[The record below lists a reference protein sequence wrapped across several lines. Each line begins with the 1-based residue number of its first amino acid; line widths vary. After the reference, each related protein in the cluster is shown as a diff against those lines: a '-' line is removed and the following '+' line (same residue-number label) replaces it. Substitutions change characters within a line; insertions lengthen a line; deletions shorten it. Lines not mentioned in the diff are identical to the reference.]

1 MTHTPIESRREVS
14 LWRNRDYVI
23 LWSGQ
28 TVSSIGSGVSE
39 LAFPLLILALTHSP
53 AQAGFAAAVRT
64 IPYLIFSLLAGA
76 FVDRWNRKRTMILC
90 DIARALVLGAIP
102 FTFAFGLLTIWQLYF
117 VTFIEGTLYVF
128 FSLAEAAALPHVVE
142 KTQLPSAT
150 AMHNATYGVAA
161 LLGPSL
167 GGILYAAGRTIPFLA
182 DALSYVASAISLAFI
197 RVRFEAERTW
207 VQRSIRQE
215 IGEGLRWLWRHP
227 LIRYMAFLT
236 AGLRVANGVFLIA
249 VVVAQRQGASSTQI
263 GLILGIGGIG
273 ATIGSLLSPLIQRRF
288 SFGAAISGI
297 CWCAALLFLLLVAA
311 RTPLALALVLFI
323 LMLVGPSYDTVQFSF
338 RLALIPD
345 VLQGRV
351 NSVFRMIATTIQ
363 PLGLALTGWLLE
375 YAGSTATILSI
386 GGWLM
391 LLAFITTCNTHV
403 RSAPPLDQAVAL

>member
-1 MTHTPIESRREVS
+1 MYRSRSYFVGSRIDPAGNRDSEEVRDKLTHTPIESRREVS

-150 AMHNATYGVAA
+150 AMHMRPMAWRRSSVHR
-161 LLGPSL
+161 S
-167 GGILYAAGRTIPFLA
+167 
-182 DALSYVASAISLAFI
+182 VAS
-197 RVRFEAERTW
+197 
-207 VQRSIRQE
+207 
-215 IGEGLRWLWRHP
+215 
-227 LIRYMAFLT
+227 
-236 AGLRVANGVFLIA
+236 
-249 VVVAQRQGASSTQI
+249 
-263 GLILGIGGIG
+263 
-273 ATIGSLLSPLIQRRF
+273 
-288 SFGAAISGI
+288 
-297 CWCAALLFLLLVAA
+297 C
-311 RTPLALALVLFI
+311 TPLAVRSPSLLTLYHTSPRPSHSPLFAS
-323 LMLVGPSYDTVQFSF
+323 VSRRSEHRCNDQSD
-338 RLALIPD
+338 RKS
-345 VLQGRV
+345 GR
-351 NSVFRMIATTIQ
+351 
-363 PLGLALTGWLLE
+363 GC
-375 YAGSTATILSI
+375 AGSGTIPSSAT
-386 GGWLM
+386 WR
-391 LLAFITTCNTHV
+391 F
-403 RSAPPLDQAVAL
+403 

>member
-1 MTHTPIESRREVS
+1 MHTPIESRREVS
-14 LWRNRDYVI
+14 LWHNRDYVI

-53 AQAGFAAAVRT
+53 AQAGLAAALRT
-64 IPYLIFSLLAGA
+64 VPYLIFSLLAGA

-90 DIARALVLGAIP
+90 DVARALVLGSIP
-102 FTFAFGLLTIWQLYF
+102 LAFALGLLTIWQLYA

-128 FSLAEAAALPHVVE
+128 FSLAETSALPQVVS
-142 KTQLPSAT
+142 KTQLPNAT
-150 AMHNATYGVAA
+150 AMNNAAYGVTA

-167 GGILYAAGRTIPFLA
+167 GGILYAVGRTIPFLT
-182 DALSYVASAISLAFI
+182 DAISYIASAFSLGFI
-197 RVRFEAERTW
+197 HVRFEEQRAR

-236 AGLRVANGVFLIA
+236 AGLRVGNGVFLIA
-249 VVVAQRQGASSTQI
+249 VIVAQRQGASSTEI
-263 GLILGIGGIG
+263 GLILGVGGVG
-273 ATIGSLLSPLIQRRF
+273 ATLGSLMSPLVQRRF

-297 CWCAALLFLLLVAA
+297 CWCEALLFLLLVAA
-311 RTPLALALVLFI
+311 RMPFTLALVLFV
-323 LMLVGPSYDTVQFSF
+323 LMLVGPSYDTVQFSY

-345 VLQGRV
+345 SLQGRV

-375 YAGSTATILSI
+375 YAGSATTILML
-386 GGWLM
+386 GGWLV
-391 LLAFITTCNTHV
+391 LLAVVTTLNPHV
-403 RSAPPLDQAVAL
+403 RSALPLDQAVAM